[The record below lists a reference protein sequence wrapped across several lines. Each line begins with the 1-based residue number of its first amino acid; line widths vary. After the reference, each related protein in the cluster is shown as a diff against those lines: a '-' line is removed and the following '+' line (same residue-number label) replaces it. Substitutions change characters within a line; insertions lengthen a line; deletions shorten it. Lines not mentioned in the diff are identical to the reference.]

1 MWKEKQHIKE
11 CWKLLAVTLLQIL
24 ERIAKVAENFKRGG
38 KLLFGCLV
46 VWLVAWW

>member
-24 ERIAKVAENFKRGG
+24 ERNAKVAENF
-38 KLLFGCLV
+38 FGIGEKV
-46 VWLVAWW
+46 QAWW